1 MPFIQQSRRF
11 LLPETPTDFAQCHA
25 STLVVLP
32 EHNSVL
38 VAFFAG
44 TKEGS
49 GDTAI
54 WLARSQ
60 HNEWHPAQRIM
71 AEPGVAHWNPVLHYQ
86 QGTVWLFYKV
96 GPDVHTWTTRVAVSQ
111 DGGQSWSEPR
121 SLINGDTQP
130 RGPVKN
136 KILVMSNGEWLAPG
150 STEND
155 QHWDAFVD
163 VSADCGQSWHKVDI
177 PFVHQLPEQ
186 TADEN
191 TWQGLQ
197 DNALWECDLKQVFAW
212 DGVIQPTLWESHPGK
227 IHALLRSTRGK
238 VYRTD
243 SVDYGRSWCAAYAT
257 SLPNNNSG
265 IDAVKLSCGT
275 LVLACNPIAGNW
287 GRRYPIALLESQDNG
302 ATWSQPW
309 ALEHSKGEFSYPAII
324 AEGAVLHLTWTF
336 NRTNIVYQTITHNN

>member
-1 MPFIQQSRRF
+1 MPFTQKSRQF
-11 LLPETPTDFAQCHA
+11 LLPESQTDFAQCHA

-32 EHNSVL
+32 EQKTVL

-44 TKEGS
+44 VKEGS

-54 WLARSQ
+54 WLARSESD
-60 HNEWHPAQRIM
+60 EWQPAQRIM

-96 GPDVHTWTTRVAVSQ
+96 GPDVHTWTTRVAISL
-111 DGGQSWSEPR
+111 DGGLNWSEPR
-121 SLINGDTQP
+121 SLINGDDLP

-150 STEND
+150 STEDD

-163 VSADCGQSWHKVDI
+163 LSADNGQTWHKVDI
-177 PFVHQLPEQ
+177 PFEHQQPVQ
-186 TADEN
+186 AADEDV
-191 TWQGLQ
+191 WQGLKE
-197 DNALWECDLKQVFAW
+197 NALWECDLQQVFAW
-212 DGVIQPTLWESHPGK
+212 DGVIQPTLWESQPGN

-238 VYRTD
+238 IYRTD
-243 SVDYGRSWCAAYAT
+243 SVDYGRSWCAAFAT
-257 SLPNNNSG
+257 GLPNNNSG
-265 IDAVKLSCGT
+265 IDVVRLDCAT
-275 LVLACNPIAGNW
+275 LVLACNPIEGNW

-302 ATWSQPW
+302 VTWSQPW

-324 AEGAVLHLTWTF
+324 AEGDVLHLTWTF
-336 NRTNIVYQTITHNN
+336 NRTNIVYQQITHNK